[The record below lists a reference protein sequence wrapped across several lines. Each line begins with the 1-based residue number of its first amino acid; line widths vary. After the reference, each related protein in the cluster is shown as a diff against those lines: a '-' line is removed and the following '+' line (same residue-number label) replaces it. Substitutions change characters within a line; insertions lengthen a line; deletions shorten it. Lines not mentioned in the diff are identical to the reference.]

1 MAGKTSG
8 NKAKAAAQAP
18 LPDTATNG
26 NTGVGDPGDMDLSDI
41 FGDSTPEKE
50 NNAPTNGS
58 ALSEQAQ
65 NELAKLAGV
74 QEGKARPPGGVEGA
88 KRPPTDLAAK
98 VAAKRAGAPS
108 GSAPTAEASSSGET
122 SDGTPSSDGAT
133 EVDGI
138 PLEGDIPGLTTAP
151 AAIDPNH
158 PDGTP
163 KSSVELLAEAK
174 ARPGG
179 KAKAKK
185 GTKAKAKGKRTQT
198 EEQKARAEA
207 KAAEKKEKD
216 KQAKAEKTE
225 REKKRKADLAAKK
238 AEAAK
243 ARALSLVPGVLSK
256 ESKGVQ
262 AAFAEEYK
270 VAGPKTDRNPNGTG
284 LRRAKADRGDVAS
297 GFVMALRLMK
307 RLQAQKAEA
316 TG

>member
-58 ALSEQAQ
+58 ALTEQAQ

-74 QEGKARPPGGVEGA
+74 QEGKA
-88 KRPPTDLAAK
+88 PTDLAAK

-108 GSAPTAEASSSGET
+108 GSAPTAEASPSGET

-163 KSSVELLAEAK
+163 KSAVELLAEAK